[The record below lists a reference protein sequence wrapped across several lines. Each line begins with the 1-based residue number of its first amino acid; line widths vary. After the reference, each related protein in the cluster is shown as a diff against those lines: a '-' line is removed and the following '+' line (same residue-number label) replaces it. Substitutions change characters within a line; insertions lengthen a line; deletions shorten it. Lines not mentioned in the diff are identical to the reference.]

1 MDKKRQPS
9 FSSSELEMLTLGVEK
24 RAKLLFGTLDGATTA
39 AMKKRGWQ
47 DVTSEVNAVGGFGR
61 STAEV
66 KKKWVCTKSE
76 TKGKLVAAKR
86 EREKTGGGSNDSE
99 EVSVVD
105 SRIVGIMGEVCV
117 VGIEGG
123 FDSNRKTL
131 QDLSGAPPFPSTL
144 KSGGARAPP
153 RYMAP
158 APLPAATFSFQ

>member
-1 MDKKRQPS
+1 MDKKRQPN

-24 RAKLLFGTLDGATTA
+24 RAKLLFGTLDG

-105 SRIVGIMGEVCV
+105 
-117 VGIEGG
+117 
-123 FDSNRKTL
+123 D
-131 QDLSGAPPFPSTL
+131 
-144 KSGGARAPP
+144 
-153 RYMAP
+153 
-158 APLPAATFSFQ
+158 